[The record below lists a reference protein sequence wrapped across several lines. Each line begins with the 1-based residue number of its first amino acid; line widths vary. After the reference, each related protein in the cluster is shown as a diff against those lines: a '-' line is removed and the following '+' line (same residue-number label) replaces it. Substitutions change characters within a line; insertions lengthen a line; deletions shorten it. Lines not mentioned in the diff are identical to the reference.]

1 MLHSLTG
8 FTNLALE
15 NTGRPERVDTRMSLN
30 VLLQWDKLPFPITVN
45 HADAELLIG
54 SNRSTPV
61 LHGY

>member
-30 VLLQWDKLPFPITVN
+30 VLLQYVPEV
-45 HADAELLIG
+45 
-54 SNRSTPV
+54 
-61 LHGY
+61 